1 MPRNVARYVSTV
13 TLSVLK
19 LLATSPLETV
29 SQDGCSRVERRATF
43 SSADRTRF
51 TMEQRLILVNLLIK
65 LGVAAAVASTLVR
78 SVEFKS
84 LLFRE
89 DRSLKQQIYLVLW
102 IGIPLSVAVWIR
114 FIQKSFLAGD
124 LSFETTILLGVIAGR
139 FTGMLGGAFIA
150 LPALFHGEWA
160 TLPFN
165 VLCGFI
171 AGQLR
176 TLAPDRDDIWSFSP
190 FIDLSV
196 YRMIRR
202 NLPTP
207 RLFDW
212 QVMFFVTIVALR
224 FVQTEI
230 SRYLPH
236 ATFTLEGL
244 SFGGL
249 NPWVW
254 LAIYATSI
262 IAIGTEL
269 KIWNSVRIQIKLEE
283 QERLLLHA
291 RMEALQ
297 NQINPHFL
305 FNTLN
310 SVSSLVRFDP
320 DTARELIIKLA
331 TILRRLLNSGD
342 AFVPLRE
349 ELEFIDNYLDIEV
362 VRFGRDKLQVMK
374 ELEPASLD
382 VMVPSMLLQPLVE
395 NSIKHGLAS
404 KIEGGSI
411 FLRSR
416 LTESQLIIE
425 VEDDGVGM
433 GSANLL
439 EKPTGL
445 GGTGIGLAN
454 VAERL
459 KVLYGETARMTIDS
473 REGKGTL
480 IRLRLPVLQSEGS
493 IPAVLYEERSSTR
506 R

>member
-1 MPRNVARYVSTV
+1 
-13 TLSVLK
+13 
-19 LLATSPLETV
+19 
-29 SQDGCSRVERRATF
+29 
-43 SSADRTRF
+43 
-51 TMEQRLILVNLLIK
+51 
-65 LGVAAAVASTLVR
+65 
-78 SVEFKS
+78 
-84 LLFRE
+84 
-89 DRSLKQQIYLVLW
+89 
-102 IGIPLSVAVWIR
+102 
-114 FIQKSFLAGD
+114 
-124 LSFETTILLGVIAGR
+124 
-139 FTGMLGGAFIA
+139 
-150 LPALFHGEWA
+150 
-160 TLPFN
+160 
-165 VLCGFI
+165 
-171 AGQLR
+171 
-176 TLAPDRDDIWSFSP
+176 
-190 FIDLSV
+190 
-196 YRMIRR
+196 
-202 NLPTP
+202 
-207 RLFDW
+207 
-212 QVMFFVTIVALR
+212 MFFVTIVALR

-230 SRYLPH
+230 SHFLPH
-236 ATFTLEGL
+236 ATFSLESPNL
-244 SFGGL
+244 
-249 NPWVW
+249 WVEA
-254 LAIYATSI
+254 LIYATSVMV
-262 IAIGTEL
+262 IGIEL
-269 KIWNSVRIQIKLEE
+269 KIWNSVRLQIKLEE

-331 TILRRLLNSGD
+331 TILRRLLSSGD
-342 AFVPLRE
+342 AFVPLHE

-362 VRFGRDKLQVMK
+362 VRFGRDKLQVRK

-416 LTESQLIIE
+416 LANSQLIIE

-433 GSANLL
+433 GAAQFL

-445 GGTGIGLAN
+445 GGTGIGMAN

-473 REGKGTL
+473 HEGKGTL
-480 IRLRLPVLQSEGS
+480 IRLRLPVLESEGS
-493 IPAVLYEERSSTR
+493 IPAALYEERSSTR